1 MGPGRKPEDQFSHN
15 EAHMFIGNRE
25 CGLMVQSIEPGGRIS
40 KDGRLRVED
49 RIVEINEHNLHEIS
63 FQT

>member
-1 MGPGRKPEDQFSHN
+1 
-15 EAHMFIGNRE
+15 MFIGNRE